1 MSDGQMS
8 LPPRLKV
15 GGRNPDV
22 LTCIANLSNDEV
34 FSPPDIA
41 SQMLDDLTASWAR
54 DNDGEDIWTNHSLR
68 FLDPCTKSGVFLREI
83 TRRLSLGLAQRI
95 PDLES
100 RINHILT
107 NQVFG
112 LAITEVTA
120 LLVRR
125 SVYCSKFANGD
136 HSVFSNAKSPSG
148 NIWFERLEHT
158 WDGNRCSFCGC
169 GRALFGDDNSRE
181 NHAYGFIHTEAPFE
195 FCRQVFGENM
205 QFDVIVGNPPYQ
217 IDSDGNTRSMPIYQK
232 FVDAAIKLDPQYVL
246 MITPSR
252 WFAGGLGLDDFRRRM
267 LTDGRISSLVDY
279 PDAGNVFPGVEI
291 KGGVSYFLWSSNH
304 SGDAHIQTCREGA
317 ASIPMTRRLDEFD
330 ILVRENRAISI
341 VRKVLAF
348 NETPMS
354 ELISSQKP
362 FGLLSNFSCY
372 TLKQNHPSD
381 VRYYGVHGGKRTE
394 GWVARSKVTMN
405 ELSIKHN
412 KVLLPEAGSDG
423 GKSIQDSVIGT
434 PWLVPGDSVCSQTF
448 LFIPVADET
457 AGQAIVKYLST
468 KFARFLIS
476 QRKISQHTKADTYR
490 WLPQQDSSIDWT
502 DSLLFEKYNLTPDE
516 VQFIE
521 TMIRT
526 VDFA

>member
-1 MSDGQMS
+1 M
-8 LPPRLKV
+8 R
-15 GGRNPDV
+15 GRNPDV

-34 FSPPDIA
+34 FTPPEIA
-41 SQMLDDLTASWAR
+41 NEMLDEIALEWAR
-54 DNDGEDIWTNHSLR
+54 DHNSENIWANERIR

-83 TRRLSLGLAQRI
+83 TRRLSTGLVQRI
-95 PDLES
+95 PDLKT

-112 LAITEVTA
+112 LALTEVTG
-120 LLVRR
+120 LLARR

-136 HSVFSNAKSPSG
+136 HSVFSQAKSPSG
-148 NIWFERLEHT
+148 NIWFERLEHN
-158 WDGNRCSFCGC
+158 WDGNRCSYCGC
-169 GRALFGDDNSRE
+169 GKALFGDDDGRE
-181 NHAYGFIHTEAPFE
+181 NHAYALVHTKTPLE

-232 FVDAAIKLDPQYVL
+232 FVDAAIKLDPKYVL
-246 MITPSR
+246 MVTPSR

-291 KGGVSYFLWSSNH
+291 KGGVSYFLWNSTH
-304 SGDAHIQTCREGA
+304 SGDAHIRTCREGTTSA
-317 ASIPMTRRLDEFD
+317 PMLRRLDEFD
-330 ILVRENRAISI
+330 ILIRENRAISI
-341 VRKVLAF
+341 VRKVLGF

-354 ELISSQKP
+354 DLISSQKP
-362 FGLLSNFSCY
+362 FGLLSNFNGY
-372 TLKQNHPSD
+372 TLKKCQSDD

-394 GWVARSKVTMN
+394 GWVARSKVLMN
-405 ELSIKHN
+405 EVSIKYN
-412 KVLLPEAGSDG
+412 KVLIPEAGSDG

-434 PWLVPGDSVCSQTF
+434 PWLVPEDSVCSQTF
-448 LFIPVADET
+448 VFIPVADESE
-457 AGQAIVKYLST
+457 GKSIVTYLST

-490 WLPQQDSSIDWT
+490 WLPQQDCSIEWT

-521 TMIRT
+521 MMIRT
-526 VDFA
+526 VDFT